1 MSRDEMKEIVLDYIN
16 KNDSVSYAELQWLFE
31 QNGYDYKGDLLSC
44 SDQCEHVIFWSGW
57 NEDTYNMMNELIH
70 EGLIHREPT
79 VFFTYLVD
87 GAGLTYPLVKKTIQ
101 YKTDHW
107 LPIVFCKGKDKAR

>member
-16 KNDSVSYAELQWLFE
+16 KNDSVSYAELQCLFE

-79 VFFTYLVD
+79 TFFTYLVD
-87 GAGLTYPLVKKTIQ
+87 GAGLTYPLVKTNAE

-107 LPIVFCKGKDKAR
+107 LPTVFCKGKDKTQ